1 MKFTS
6 KLQILASALVASAI
20 VSTPA
25 SAGLLGDIIGI
36 IFGGGGGGGGGGGNA
51 APEIDASA
59 GIAAMALVACV
70 AAIAHRRNRR

>member
-1 MKFTS
+1 MKLTS
-6 KLQILASALVASAI
+6 RLQVLTSALAASAI

-36 IFGGGGGGGGGGGNA
+36 IFGGGGNGGGGRA